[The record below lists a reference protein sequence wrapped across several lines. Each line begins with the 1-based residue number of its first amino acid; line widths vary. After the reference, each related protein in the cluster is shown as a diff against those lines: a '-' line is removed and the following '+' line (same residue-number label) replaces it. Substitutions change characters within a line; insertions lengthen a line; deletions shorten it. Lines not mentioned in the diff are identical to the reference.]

1 MKKIS
6 LTKLLGC
13 VLLMGIAVYV
23 QSSGPSTI
31 SLEKEKVL
39 EKIEQYIERHRV
51 LDVKA
56 VFEFFMD
63 LFPVPASP
71 KGCRDGK
78 YQGESIYDD
87 YQYKH
92 VVDLEIK
99 DAKIISIHYDEVKK
113 DGHGKRGDKEYC
125 ARMKQGS
132 GASPAEAYPVY
143 ETGMMEH
150 QDLMKVDAVSGATYS
165 LYRFRTAVLRALLK
179 AKE

>member
-13 VLLMGIAVYV
+13 LLLIGIAAYA
-23 QSSGPSTI
+23 QPSPASPI
-31 SLEKEKVL
+31 PLEKEKAL

-51 LDVKA
+51 PEVKA

-63 LFPVPASP
+63 LFSVPTSP
-71 KGCRDGK
+71 KDCRDGK

-87 YQYKH
+87 YKYKH
-92 VVDLEIK
+92 VIALEIK
-99 DAKIISIHYDEVKK
+99 NAKIISIHYDEVKK
-113 DGHGKRGDKEYC
+113 DGHGKRGDKEYY
-125 ARMKQGS
+125 AQMKQGS

-143 ETGMMEH
+143 EAAMLEH
-150 QDLMKVDAVSGATYS
+150 QELMKVDAVSGATYS

-179 AKE
+179 AKK